1 MTRLPNKVKTF
12 ICLMEGEML
21 PCVWTSA
28 QSTCG
33 NYCGKNQ
40 ITVIAVANYGLID
53 SYLILPYMPYFIAN
67 QGTHKRLGFK
77 EIPPDSRGIDLHWA
91 GSPTVLHRLCFLCNY
106 IRRV

>member
-1 MTRLPNKVKTF
+1 
-12 ICLMEGEML
+12 ML

-53 SYLILPYMPYFIAN
+53 WYLILPYMPYFIAT
-67 QGTHKRLGFK
+67 QETHKLRGFK
-77 EIPPDSRGIDLHWA
+77 EIPSDSCRIDLHWA
-91 GSPTVLHRLCFLCNY
+91 GSPTVLHRLCFLCND
-106 IRRV
+106 ILHF